1 MCGGFGLGLE
11 TGIDDGLLAL
21 AGRARP
27 RVLFVPT
34 ASGDSADV
42 ITRFYAAFARRSEAS
57 HVSLVR
63 REIADLEALCRDQ
76 DLIYVGGGNTANM
89 LAMWRVHGFDR
100 ALRAAYE
107 SGVVIAGVSAGAVC
121 WFDDAVTDSFGMPM
135 RRLGDGLG
143 WLRGVL
149 VPHYDREA
157 QRRPV
162 LARLVKDGVWSSAL
176 AIDDGAGLEYVDE
189 QLTAVWS
196 ARDGAAAYRV
206 ERDDDGDVTEERL
219 DVAPPPTRSA

>member
-1 MCGGFGLGLE
+1 MGLE

-21 AGRARP
+21 AGHARP

-34 ASGDSADV
+34 ASGDSADL

-63 REIADLEALCRDQ
+63 REIADLDALCRDQ
-76 DLIYVGGGNTANM
+76 HLIYVGGGNTANM

-107 SGVVIAGVSAGAVC
+107 AGVVITGVSAGAVC

-162 LARLVKDGVWSSAL
+162 LARLV
-176 AIDDGAGLEYVDE
+176 
-189 QLTAVWS
+189 
-196 ARDGAAAYRV
+196 
-206 ERDDDGDVTEERL
+206 
-219 DVAPPPTRSA
+219 